1 LRPASQL
8 RVIVACAELDQ
19 ARTALKVVCCI
30 LPRIGLI
37 RGFIEDVAVRVVIVG
52 IDLAAQVLFLPN
64 YSPDFFPLEET
75 FSKLKI
81 FLRQARARTHE
92 ILQEAIGQSL
102 LTLTSQDARGGF
114 EH

>member
-1 LRPASQL
+1 
-8 RVIVACAELDQ
+8 
-19 ARTALKVVCCI
+19 
-30 LPRIGLI
+30 LPQIGNPG
-37 RGFIEDVAVRVVIVG
+37 GFIEDDTVGVVVIGVG
-52 IDLAAQVLFLPN
+52 LAVQVLFLPS

>member
-1 LRPASQL
+1 MSIEFRSSLLHIATDWQP
-8 RVIVACAELDQ
+8 
-19 ARTALKVVCCI
+19 
-30 LPRIGLI
+30 G
-37 RGFIEDVAVRVVIVG
+37 GFIEDDTVGVVVIGVG
-52 IDLAAQVLFLPN
+52 LAVQVLFLPS
-64 YSPDFFPLEET
+64 YSPDFFPLEEI